1 MPTDGPGLERSW
13 RQLHTEA
20 AVRDA
25 IETQELED
33 NERFEIGLS
42 LFGHRPKLMA
52 WYKRVHQ
59 EMRRIALNFPPSWF
73 TVVMGTSITASLLYT
88 FPYPARWLEYL
99 AYIVLAFDV
108 CLFLLFLV
116 ISIVRFIRWPALIRL
131 LLRHPQQS
139 MFLGAFAV
147 AYQAVVN
154 ASIQIIVPSWG
165 FNFTLFLWALWMLG
179 SVIGMFIG
187 IGMPI
192 IQFTRHELTLSSI
205 TGVMLL
211 PVVGPIVSS
220 AAGANMAQYLPPAH
234 ARFTICASYI
244 MWGAGFTMA
253 MLTLAMFYA
262 RLTIHKIPEAALT
275 VTILLP
281 LGPLGQ
287 SNYALL
293 RLSTM
298 LLKLADESGAAFVG
312 RSQFSAADARTMAL
326 AVYGITI
333 AVSLMLWGFA
343 LVWLLIAICLLV
355 DMWLVSRLTFNLGWW
370 GFTFPLGTLCAA
382 TGQLALEFN
391 STAFRVFGS
400 LFTTLEVLLWLGIGS
415 MTMYRAL
422 QGEIFASPCLIDV
435 GGLPPKGEH
444 QLNRI
449 YKYEP
454 RHPDP
459 VAKPDPAVV
468 APEKHVSAPGE

>member
-370 GFTFPLGTLCAA
+370 GFTFPLGVFALATLELLRLTELSFFALV
-382 TGQLALEFN
+382 GLVLSVQLAAIWLLVLQRTLRGVWHGE
-391 STAFRVFGS
+391 
-400 LFTTLEVLLWLGIGS
+400 LFQ
-415 MTMYRAL
+415 A
-422 QGEIFASPCLIDV
+422 PCL
-435 GGLPPKGEH
+435 GGP
-444 QLNRI
+444 Q
-449 YKYEP
+449 
-454 RHPDP
+454 
-459 VAKPDPAVV
+459 
-468 APEKHVSAPGE
+468 SAAHGVFSAD